1 VSESSATGQQPK
13 PAGKP
18 RKFQAIKGV
27 RDLLPAETPL
37 WDHVENT
44 ARGVFGA
51 YGFGEIRLPIFEPT
65 ELFARSIGLDTD
77 VVSKEMYTFADRD
90 ESMISLRPEATAS
103 VCRAYIEHGMQSLPA
118 PVKLYYL
125 GPMFR
130 RERPQKGRFRQFYQ
144 IGAEVL
150 GGNDAPGIDAEVIEM
165 VMAFFDRLE
174 LQGVQLELNSI
185 GCRECRSKYV
195 EVLRGELLKVK
206 DRLGADSQRRIE
218 TNPLRVLDSKLE
230 SEQEIIEGLPRMA
243 EHLCAACAEHFAE
256 VKRQLELRGV
266 IYRENWRLVR
276 GLDYYMRTTFEIT
289 AQGLGSQNAVC
300 GGGRYD
306 GLVEL
311 LGGPPTKGVGFAIG
325 EDRLILSLQESGKA
339 PAAPGRDIYIAWMG
353 EKAFATAIRA
363 AKLLRGAGYRVEMSA
378 TEQKF
383 GKALGHADKLGAR
396 YALILG
402 DDEASS
408 GEWTLKTLA
417 DGSQAKYTEPDLL
430 EYLREAIPGRE

>member
-1 VSESSATGQQPK
+1 VSESSATGQRPT
-13 PAGKP
+13 PAAKS

-37 WDHVENT
+37 WNHVEET
-44 ARGVFGA
+44 AREVFGTF
-51 YGFGEIRLPIFEPT
+51 GFSEIRLPIFEPT

-77 VVSKEMYTFADRD
+77 VVSKEMYTFEDRD

-103 VCRAYIEHGMQSLPA
+103 VCRAYIEHNMQQLPQ

-130 RERPQKGRFRQFYQ
+130 RERPQKGRYRQFYQ

-150 GGNDAPGIDAEVIEM
+150 GGNDSPGIDAEVIEM
-165 VMAFFDRLE
+165 VMTFFDKLQLQGLE
-174 LQGVQLELNSI
+174 LDINSI
-185 GCRECRSKYV
+185 GCRKCRPEYV
-195 EVLRGELLKVK
+195 EVLREALLKVK
-206 DRLGADSQRRIE
+206 DKLGPDSQRRIE
-218 TNPLRVLDSKLE
+218 TNPLRVLDSKLP
-230 SEQEIIEGLPRMA
+230 SEQEIIATLPRMA
-243 EHLCAACAEHFAE
+243 AHLCAECAEHFAE

-311 LGGPPTKGVGFAIG
+311 LGGPPTKGIGFAIG
-325 EDRLILSLQESGKA
+325 EDRLVLSLQESGKSPA
-339 PAAPGRDIYIAWMG
+339 PSGPDVYVAWMG
-353 EKAFATAIRA
+353 DKAFATAIRA
-363 AKLLRGAGYRVEMSA
+363 AKDLRAAGYRVELPA

-383 GKALGHADKLGAR
+383 GKALGQADKLGAR
-396 YALILG
+396 FALILG
-402 DDEASS
+402 EDEVSS

-417 DGSQAKYTEPDLL
+417 DGSQKKYTESELL
-430 EYLREAIPGRE
+430 EYLRETK